1 MKSVIH
7 EEFASGT
14 FLQARAQALSTKS
27 LTEILYAPFASAFSS
42 FLTLKQ
48 KSNTDLWHLQ
58 NTIFH
63 CKINLFLHVFKF
75 SKSEIFKVKCENKLK
90 IEKVGELNQKPK
102 TPNRT
107 VQQQNH
113 NSALNTQYLLY
124 NFVLQAFQRQ
134 SHKIISSK
142 MQPKVS
148 T

>member
-27 LTEILYAPFASAFSS
+27 LTESLYAPFASAFSS

-107 VQQQNH
+107 VQQKND
-113 NSALNTQYLLY
+113 NSALNTQLY

>member
-14 FLQARAQALSTKS
+14 FLQARPQALSTKS
-27 LTEILYAPFASAFSS
+27 LTESLYAPFASAFSS

-63 CKINLFLHVFKF
+63 GKINLFLHVFKF

-90 IEKVGELNQKPK
+90 IEKAGELNQKPK

-107 VQQQNH
+107 VHQQND
-113 NSALNTQYLLY
+113 NSALNTQLY

-142 MQPKVS
+142 MQPKVRL
-148 T
+148 

>member
-14 FLQARAQALSTKS
+14 FLQARPQALSTKS
-27 LTEILYAPFASAFSS
+27 LTESLYAPFASAFSS

-48 KSNTDLWHLQ
+48 KSSTDLWHLQ

-107 VQQQNH
+107 VHQQND
-113 NSALNTQYLLY
+113 NSGLNTQLY

>member
-27 LTEILYAPFASAFSS
+27 LTESLYVPFASAFSS

-75 SKSEIFKVKCENKLK
+75 SQSEIFKVKCENKLK

-107 VQQQNH
+107 VHQQND
-113 NSALNTQYLLY
+113 NSALNTQLY
-124 NFVLQAFQRQ
+124 NFVLQAFQTQ